1 MIVRKVERGNYLG
14 EGYKYY
20 RLKFVTKRKTFSAIK
35 DVISKNKYNK
45 NSAKS
50 TWTNTWNII
59 KRHRIR
65 QTENHTKNYYFF
77 DRKSSK
83 SQMFTLPK
91 LTYKFKVIIIKTSS
105 QFGFFFEIR
114 QANFKVTVEKIKK

>member
-1 MIVRKVERGNYLG
+1 MNKH
-14 EGYKYY
+14 
-20 RLKFVTKRKTFSAIK
+20 LKHYQETQ
-35 DVISKNKYNK
+35 N
-45 NSAKS
+45 
-50 TWTNTWNII
+50 
-59 KRHRIR
+59 

-105 QFGFFFEIR
+105 QCGFFFEIR